1 MPRPARRTVASRRWP
16 AGGSRAILM
25 SGAVFNRP
33 VIILVQRGESFGT
46 CRANARTPTAF
57 CFAPRGDTQQSRALA
72 HPRLRAR
79 TRVSLS
85 KFSSCA
91 STPAAL
97 EPSFFVSDGDRSEL
111 DNRIL
116 RVIRRLSNRLR
127 SVPSA
132 WCLLDNLGPFGFRDD
147 PISAGG
153 RTDPL
158 PVGSCLFDERPHRQR
173 RRVRQVRELNAPSIF
188 AALVLV
194 LVLSVRIERTRRCS
208 RPKPASR
215 LFGARKDRS

>member
-72 HPRLRAR
+72 HPRLRAH

-97 EPSFFVSDGDRSEL
+97 DGRRSRPFSSPTAIGRNWTTESFES
-111 DNRIL
+111 
-116 RVIRRLSNRLR
+116 IRRLSNRLR

-132 WCLLDNLGPFGFRDD
+132 WCLLDQPR
-147 PISAGG
+147 
-153 RTDPL
+153 
-158 PVGSCLFDERPHRQR
+158 
-173 RRVRQVRELNAPSIF
+173 
-188 AALVLV
+188 
-194 LVLSVRIERTRRCS
+194 SVRIVGMIRFRREAGRIRC
-208 RPKPASR
+208 P
-215 LFGARKDRS
+215 